1 MPTRYFCAGSVVD
14 NQHEPANIPT
24 KEKDA
29 PNLDSK
35 EELEVLRR
43 SQTHIESAVEEEKTK
58 TSSNTCHQEIKEVC
72 YSTFPETSSIL
83 ESCHIQQ

>member
-29 PNLDSK
+29 PNPEPK
-35 EELEVLRR
+35 EDLEVLRR
-43 SQTHIESAVEEEKTK
+43 SQTHIESAVEEENSRTL
-58 TSSNTCHQEIKEVC
+58 SNICHQEIIEVC
-72 YSTFPETSSIL
+72 YSTFPDTS
-83 ESCHIQQ
+83 